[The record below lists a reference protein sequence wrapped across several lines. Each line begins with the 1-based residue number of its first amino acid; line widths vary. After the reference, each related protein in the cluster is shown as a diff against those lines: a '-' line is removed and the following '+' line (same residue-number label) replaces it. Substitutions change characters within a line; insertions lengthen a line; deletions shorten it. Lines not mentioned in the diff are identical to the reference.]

1 MKLLAQ
7 GRPDAA
13 EAAQAVEGTGAAGL
27 TRRTVL
33 GAGTVAAGL
42 AAAVGPGLTTGGG
55 AAAAAPPFS
64 VEPAAA
70 ALRRLLP
77 DYAAQF
83 RLAAS
88 AAPGGTERFRVAGAA
103 GRVEVSG
110 TSPAV
115 LLTGVH
121 WYLKEVCSAHISWAG
136 RNLGLPATLPAP
148 ERPLERS
155 TTLPNRFAL
164 NDTNDGYTHP
174 YADWPYWERLID
186 VLALHGCNQV
196 MVIAG
201 QEAVYHRLLKDFGYS
216 DAEAR
221 RWLPA
226 PSHQPWWHLQ
236 NLSGYGG
243 PPSPELIGRRVELGR
258 RITARLRELGMHP
271 VLPGYYGS
279 VPRDFA
285 GRVPGAR
292 TVPQGTWHGFAR
304 PDWLDP
310 RTPVFAD
317 VAASFYRHQ
326 QELFGEASHFKMD
339 LLHEGGNAGDVPVAE
354 AARGVERALRR
365 AHPEAVWVILGWQD
379 NPRREL
385 VDAVDKSR
393 MLIVDGISERTETVH
408 DREADWNGTP
418 YCFGAIPNFGGRT
431 TLGAKTHVWNERFH
445 AWRDKPGSALAGT
458 AYLPEA
464 ADRDPAAFDFFSELA
479 WRTGPVDLPGWFARY
494 AGYRYG
500 GADPRARDA
509 WRALHDTAY
518 RHHARLYG
526 FAHDSLFA
534 ARPDLAATRAGQ
546 YGPTELTYDPARFDA
561 ALDGLLETA
570 PALRG
575 GDAYRHD
582 LVDVA
587 RQALANR
594 SRVLLPQLRTAY
606 EGGDLG
612 TFRELS
618 ALWLRLMTLTDE
630 LAGTHRMFLLGPW
643 TDAARRMAA
652 SPEEEAELERTARVL
667 LTVWGERATADAGK
681 LHDYA
686 NRDWQGLTGDFHLP
700 RWRLLL
706 DELDA
711 ALASGRGPAPIDWYA
726 VEEPWTRERREYP
739 LRPSGDPYATA
750 LRVRDSLARAPYQGR
765 LEAAPE
771 PAALEPGGRGMLT
784 ASFTNT
790 NGLRAA
796 GPVEFAL
803 STGSTGLQAVP
814 LDPTTVDRVPPGG
827 RARVRWRTT
836 APGRPLTAPLR
847 ELSYGLT
854 ARYGPEGGGRRVR
867 AELGGS
873 LFLAGPLPAG
883 LRTVST
889 NGAVFGRLGTRYAVH
904 GGGADLWRGTA
915 EFGAVYRP
923 GGLGERGSVTVRVD
937 SQGETG
943 PWARAGII
951 VRNDLARA
959 GSPGFVNLSVTPANG
974 VVLSYDSN
982 GDGTL
987 DSYRRITGV
996 KAPVLLRLR
1005 RAGADYTGE
1014 LSADGGASWR
1024 TVATVRVP
1032 GAAGRQDAG
1041 LGMTAAGG
1049 VAGTVEFSGWRTA

>member
-1 MKLLAQ
+1 
-7 GRPDAA
+7 
-13 EAAQAVEGTGAAGL
+13 
-27 TRRTVL
+27 
-33 GAGTVAAGL
+33 VA
-42 AAAVGPGLTTGGG
+42 
-55 AAAAAPPFS
+55 
-64 VEPAAA
+64 
-70 ALRRLLP
+70 
-77 DYAAQF
+77 
-83 RLAAS
+83 
-88 AAPGGTERFRVAGAA
+88 
-103 GRVEVSG
+103 G

-121 WYLKEVCSAHISWAG
+121 WYLKESCSAHISWAG
-136 RNLGLPATLPAP
+136 RQLDLPATLPAP
-148 ERPLERS
+148 ARPLERS
-155 TTLPNRFAL
+155 TTLPNRFVL
-164 NDTNDGYTHP
+164 NDTNDGYTAP
-174 YADWPYWERLID
+174 YADWAYWERLID

-196 MVIAG
+196 LVIAG

-226 PSHQPWWHLQ
+226 PSHQPWWLLQ

-243 PPSPELIGRRVELGR
+243 PLSPELIGRRAELGR

-279 VPRDFA
+279 VPKDFA
-285 GRVPGAR
+285 ARVPGAR

-310 RTPVFAD
+310 RTSAFAD
-317 VAASFYRHQ
+317 VAAAFYRHQ
-326 QELFGEASHFKMD
+326 RELFGEARHFKMD
-339 LLHEGGNAGDVPVAE
+339 LLHEGGTAGDVPVAD
-354 AARGVERALRR
+354 AARGVETALRK

-385 VDAVDKSR
+385 VDAVDKRR

-408 DREADWNGTP
+408 DREADWNSTP

-431 TLGAKTHVWNERFH
+431 LLGARTHVWNERFH
-445 AWRDKPGSALAGT
+445 AWRDKPGSALVGT
-458 AYLPEA
+458 AYMPEA

-479 WRTGPVDLPGWFARY
+479 WREGPVDLPGWFARY
-494 AGYRYG
+494 ARYRYG
-500 GADPRARDA
+500 GADPRAEAA

-518 RHHARLYG
+518 RHRARLYG
-526 FAHDSLFA
+526 FPHDSLFA

-561 ALDGLLETA
+561 ALDGLLGA
-570 PALRG
+570 AAALRG
-575 GDAYRHD
+575 SDAYRHD

-594 SRVLLPQLRTAY
+594 SRLLLPQLRAAY
-606 EGGDLG
+606 EGGDLAS
-612 TFRELS
+612 FRELS
-618 ALWLRLMTLTDE
+618 ALWLRLMTHADE
-630 LAGTHRMFLLGPW
+630 LAGTHRLFLLGPW

-652 SPEEEAELERTARVL
+652 SPGEEAELERTARAL
-667 LTVWGERATADAGK
+667 LTVWDGRAASDAGK

-686 NRDWQGLTGDFHLP
+686 NRDWHGLIGGFYLP
-700 RWRLLL
+700 RWRRLL

-711 ALASGRGPAPIDWYA
+711 ALASGGRPEPIDWYA
-726 VEEPWTRERREYP
+726 VEEPWTRQREDHP
-739 LRPSGDPYATA
+739 LRPVGDPYATA
-750 LRVRDSLARAPYQGR
+750 ARVRDVLARAPYQGR
-765 LEAAPE
+765 LEAVAE
-771 PAALEPGGRGMLT
+771 PAVLAPGGSGVLT

-796 GPVEFAL
+796 GPVDLAL
-803 STGSTGLQAVP
+803 STGSSGLEAAP

-827 RARVRWRTT
+827 RARVRWRVT

-847 ELSYGLT
+847 ELPYGLT
-854 ARYGPEGGGRRVR
+854 ARYGPAGGGRRAR
-867 AELGGS
+867 TGHRGG

-889 NGAVFGRLGTRYAVH
+889 NGAVFGRLGARYAVH

-915 EFGAVYRP
+915 EFGALYRP

-937 SQGETG
+937 SQAETG
-943 PWARAGII
+943 PWARAGIF
-951 VRNDLARA
+951 VRSDLSRA
-959 GSPGFVNLSVTPANG
+959 GSPGFVNLSVTPGNG
-974 VVLSYDSN
+974 VVLSYDSD

-987 DSYRRITGV
+987 DAYRRITGV
-996 KAPVLLRLR
+996 RTPVLLRLR
-1005 RAGADYTGE
+1005 RAGAEYTGE
-1014 LSADGGASWR
+1014 LSTDGGAAWR

-1049 VAGTVEFSGWRTA
+1049 GRSGTVEFSGWRTD